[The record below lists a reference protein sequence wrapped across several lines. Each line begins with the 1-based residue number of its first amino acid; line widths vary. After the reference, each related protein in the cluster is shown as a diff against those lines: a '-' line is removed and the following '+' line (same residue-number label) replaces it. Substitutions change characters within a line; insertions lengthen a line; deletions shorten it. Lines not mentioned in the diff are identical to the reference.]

1 MNRKSFLKN
10 SLLGSSLLL
19 LPGPAQN
26 FFSGTSSKSIKLSI
40 RNPQQKN
47 ICATCGTRYA
57 TAKTTTDTCPICGDE
72 RQYVGDGGQ
81 TWLSYNDVA
90 KGKSIQVTKLQENI
104 YELKITPSFAIGQKA
119 HLVISKSGNVL
130 WDCIP
135 YLDEQTITYIQS
147 LGGIKAI
154 AISHPHY
161 YSLMAEWAA
170 AFDCPIYL
178 HENDKQ
184 WIQDNSKH
192 ISLWHGAELPL
203 WDGMKVVHVG
213 GHFDGSTVLHLPNH
227 GPKGTLLTGDSL
239 YVTRDRKHV
248 SMMYSY
254 PNLVPLPKKA
264 IEQINSRVEPLEF
277 DTIHGAFNGQL
288 IASGAKDAF
297 RRSVKRYLNI
307 FEV

>member
-19 LPGPAQN
+19 LPGPAHH
-26 FFSGTSSKSIKLSI
+26 FFSGSSVKPVKITV
-40 RNPQQKN
+40 REPQQKN

-57 TAKTTTDTCPICGDE
+57 TAKTATDTCPICTDE

-81 TWLSYNDVA
+81 TWLSYNSLA
-90 KGKSIQVTKLQENI
+90 KEHSIKITKLQENL
-104 YELKITPSFAIGQKA
+104 YELKITPDFAIGQKA
-119 HLVISKSGNVL
+119 LLVLSKNGNVL

-135 YLDEQTITYIQS
+135 YLDEQTITYIKA

-170 AFDCPIYL
+170 AFNCPIYL
-178 HENDKQ
+178 HHLDKQ
-184 WIQDNSKH
+184 WIQDKSKH
-192 ISLWHGAELPL
+192 LQLWEGNELQL
-203 WDGMKVVHVG
+203 WDGMKVVHTG
-213 GHFDGSTVLHLPNH
+213 GHFDGSTVMHLPHH
-227 GPKGTLLTGDSL
+227 GNGTLLTGDTL
-239 YVTRDRKHV
+239 YVARDRRHV

-264 IEQINSRVEPLEF
+264 IEQIRNRVEPLEF
-277 DTIHGAFNGQL
+277 DTIHGAFDGQL
-288 IASGAKDAF
+288 IATGAKDAF
-297 RRSVKRYLNI
+297 RRSVKRYLKI
-307 FEV
+307 FEG

>member
-1 MNRKSFLKN
+1 MNRTSFLKN

-19 LPGPAQN
+19 LPGPAQS
-26 FFSGTSSKSIKLSI
+26 FFSGSSPKSISLSV
-40 RNPQQKN
+40 RDPQQPN

-57 TAKTTTDTCPICGDE
+57 TSKIQTDTCPICEDE

-81 TWLSYNDVA
+81 TWTSYHNLA
-90 KGKSIQVTKLQENI
+90 KKSTIKIAKLQENL
-104 YELKITPSFAIGQKA
+104 YELKITPDFAIGQKA
-119 HLVISKSGNVL
+119 HLVLSENGNVL

-135 YLDEQTITYIQS
+135 YLDEQTVSYIQS

-170 AFDCPIYL
+170 AFNCPIYL
-178 HENDKQ
+178 HENDTQ
-184 WIQDNSKH
+184 WIQDKSDRIK
-192 ISLWHGAELPL
+192 LWKGDALPL
-203 WDGMKVVHVG
+203 WDRIKVVHTG
-213 GHFDGSTVLHLPNH
+213 GHFDGSTVLYLPRH
-227 GPKGTLLTGDSL
+227 SKGALLTGDSL

-264 IEQINSRVEPLEF
+264 IEQISRRIAPLSF
-277 DTIHGAFNGQL
+277 DTIHGAFEGQV
-288 IASGAKDAF
+288 IATGAKEAF
-297 RRSVKRYLNI
+297 NRSVKRYLRI

>member
-26 FFSGTSSKSIKLSI
+26 FFSGSSPKSVKLTI
-40 RNPQQKN
+40 RNAQQQN

-57 TAKTTTDTCPICGDE
+57 TTKTATDTCPICTDE

-81 TWLSYNDVA
+81 TWTSYNSLA
-90 KGKSIQVTKLQENI
+90 KGHSIKIAKLQDNL
-104 YELKITPSFAIGQKA
+104 YELKITPDFAISQKA
-119 HLVISKSGNVL
+119 HLVLAKGGNVL

-135 YLDEQTITYIQS
+135 YLDEQTVTYIKA

-170 AFDCPIYL
+170 AFNCPIYL
-178 HENDKQ
+178 HHLDKQ
-184 WIQDNSKH
+184 WVQDESKH
-192 ISLWHGAELPL
+192 IHLWKGSELEL
-203 WDGMKVVHVG
+203 WDGLKVVHTG
-213 GHFDGSTVLHLPNH
+213 GHFDGSTAMHLPHH
-227 GPKGTLLTGDSL
+227 GKGTLLTGDTL
-239 YVTRDRKHV
+239 YVARDHQHV

-264 IEQINSRVEPLEF
+264 IEQISQRIEPLEF
-277 DTIHGAFNGQL
+277 DTIHGAFDGQL
-288 IASGAKDAF
+288 IPTGAKEAF
-297 RRSVKRYLNI
+297 RRSVKRYLRI
-307 FEV
+307 FEG